1 MTKEELQTA
10 SENTSVYARVSPE
23 NKVQI
28 VDAIKANGH
37 ISSMT
42 GDGVNDAPALKRAD
56 IGVAMGITGTE
67 VAKSAADMIL
77 TDDNFS
83 TIVRAVEEGRVIF
96 SNIRKVVSFLLS
108 CNFGDI
114 LVIFLTNL
122 ILGPEYTPLMP
133 IQLLWLNLVTDSF
146 PALALGQERAE
157 EGIMKLPPRR
167 PDDKILD
174 KEMLL
179 SIVVQALAIMV
190 TVFAAF
196 NLGRIFYPDLYLDG
210 GALVSG
216 FSFMPLA
223 GTEPSM
229 GAHTFAFIGL
239 IMAELIRAYSSR
251 SERHSVFSLGFFSNS
266 TLNKG
271 VLLSLVLTLA
281 VLYLPFMSD
290 AFNTIPLQLR
300 DWAVILSLVLIP
312 FAAGE
317 IFKLAYHRRD
327 KKR

>member
-1 MTKEELQTA
+1 
-10 SENTSVYARVSPE
+10 
-23 NKVQI
+23 
-28 VDAIKANGH
+28 
-37 ISSMT
+37 
-42 GDGVNDAPALKRAD
+42 
-56 IGVAMGITGTE
+56 
-67 VAKSAADMIL
+67 MIL

-83 TIVRAVEEGRVIF
+83 TIVHAVKEGRVIF

-108 CNFGDI
+108 CNFGEI
-114 LVIFLTNL
+114 LIIFLTNM
-122 ILGPEYTPLMP
+122 ILGPEYTPLLP

-157 EGIMKLPPRR
+157 DGIMKLPPRS
-167 PDDKILD
+167 PEDKILD

-196 NLGRIFYPDLYLDG
+196 NLGRIFYPDLYLEG

-216 FSFMPLA
+216 FHFMPLA

-229 GAHTFAFIGL
+229 GAHTYAFISL
-239 IMAELIRAYSSR
+239 VMAELVRAYSSR
-251 SERHSVFSLGFFSNS
+251 SERHSVFGLGFFSNP
-266 TLNKG
+266 TLNKAI
-271 VLLSLVLTLA
+271 LLSLILTLA
-281 VLYLPFMSD
+281 VVYLPFMGD
-290 AFNTIPLQLR
+290 AFHTVPLQLR
-300 DWAVILSLVLIP
+300 DWAVILSLVLLP

-317 IFKLAYHRRD
+317 IFKLTYHRND